1 LKGFNTEKKIL
12 IKNSRSELT
21 EEDKILNTLFVTN
34 AAEAI
39 EEFEK
44 EKEEEVE
51 HELGNKVAK
60 PDIK

>member
-1 LKGFNTEKKIL
+1 M
-12 IKNSRSELT
+12 IKNTRSELT
-21 EEDKILNTLFVTN
+21 DEDKILNTLFVTN

-44 EKEEEVE
+44 EKEDEVE